1 MARPRKQ
8 RNGLPA
14 YCYRDA
20 KNGAYYM
27 LVRAEGSRLTR
38 RTYGDDLHRML
49 DDWARTW
56 GATERRGDTVSA
68 ALDLY
73 LGNLAQKRHTGD
85 VAASTEKDYR
95 KHAEKV
101 RRVWGHVR
109 LSDVD
114 VPALYRWRDVRA
126 PISPVQFNHERT
138 ILLNVFRIAIERGM
152 ISASNPVEFL
162 KPERVK
168 SRERKVTD
176 AEANAVLKHTNRAVQ
191 AAAVL
196 SAYTGLRQ
204 GDILALKR
212 ADFSDAGLTVRP
224 SKTKRKNRKALNFA
238 WTPGLVQA
246 CELAARKVT
255 GIDGYWLTRR
265 DGKPYTASGFRAMW
279 QRAMVKALA
288 ENPELPRFTFHDLR
302 AKAGTESADWRLL
315 GHMDQRTFETVY
327 NRKPHAVR
335 PVR

>member
-1 MARPRKQ
+1 MGRPRKQ
-8 RNGLPA
+8 RNGLPS
-14 YCYRDA
+14 YCYRD
-20 KNGAYYM
+20 KRNGAYYM
-27 LVRAEGSRLTR
+27 LVRAEGARLKR
-38 RTYGDDLHRML
+38 RTYGPDLHRML

-56 GATERRGDTVSA
+56 GATERQGDTVGA
-68 ALDLY
+68 ALDVF
-73 LGNLAQKRHTGD
+73 LGSLAQDRHSGA
-85 VAASTEKDYR
+85 VAASTERDYR

-138 ILLNVFRIAIERGM
+138 VLLKVFQVAIKRGM
-152 ISASNPVEFL
+152 VTTNPVEYL
-162 KPERVK
+162 HPEKVRP
-168 SRERKVTD
+168 RDRKVTD
-176 AEANAVLKHTNRAVQ
+176 VEADAVLRHCNRAVQ

-196 SAYTGLRQ
+196 SVYTGLRQ

-212 ADFSDAGLTVRP
+212 SDFSESGLTVLP
-224 SKTKRKNRKALNFA
+224 SKTKRKNRKALHFA
-238 WTPGLVQA
+238 WTPGLRQA

-265 DGKPYTASGFRAMW
+265 DGRPYTSSGFRAMW
-279 QRAMVKALA
+279 QRAMVKAQAADETLQ
-288 ENPELPRFTFHDLR
+288 RFTFHDLR

-315 GHMDQRTFETVY
+315 GHMDQRTFETTY